1 MSTTYTA
8 KGIVMRHAN
17 VAGAE
22 VSSIRKTMVYTVH
35 MYGHCS
41 PSSQNVP
48 LHPSAQVHVAGWNR
62 QVPPF
67 LHVGLH
73 TAKRVGC
80 AKLVNVRYVQTC
92 LPNATQC
99 SMAPPPYV
107 WSSSAPPTLRC
118 SYTSLE
124 QSRVLHSDRGS
135 CRQLQRE
142 EQMGVVRDRR
152 ILQLILW
159 FTVGRTLTAVRS
171 CPALAAHTAVRRDA
185 RPSILAGWGANGC
198 SKN

>member
-8 KGIVMRHAN
+8 KGIVMRYAN

-48 LHPSAQVHVAGWNR
+48 LHPFTQMHVAGWDR

-80 AKLVNVRYVQTC
+80 AKLVTVRYVQTC
-92 LPNATQC
+92 LPT
-99 SMAPPPYV
+99 
-107 WSSSAPPTLRC
+107 
-118 SYTSLE
+118 
-124 QSRVLHSDRGS
+124 
-135 CRQLQRE
+135 
-142 EQMGVVRDRR
+142 
-152 ILQLILW
+152 
-159 FTVGRTLTAVRS
+159 
-171 CPALAAHTAVRRDA
+171 
-185 RPSILAGWGANGC
+185 
-198 SKN
+198 

>member
-1 MSTTYTA
+1 
-8 KGIVMRHAN
+8 MRYAN

-22 VSSIRKTMVYTVH
+22 VSSIKKTMVYTVH
-35 MYGHCS
+35 TASRCS
-41 PSSQNVP
+41 PSSQNMP
-48 LHPSAQVHVAGWNR
+48 LHPSAQMHAAGWDR

-73 TAKRVGC
+73 TAKRVG
-80 AKLVNVRYVQTC
+80 
-92 LPNATQC
+92 LPSWSPLGMCRHAYLRNATQC
-99 SMAPPPYV
+99 SVAPPPYV
-107 WSSSAPPTLRC
+107 WSSSAPPTLWC
-118 SYTSLE
+118 SCTSLE
-124 QSRVLHSDRGS
+124 QSRDLHSDRGC

-142 EQMGVVRDRR
+142 GQMGVVRDRR

-185 RPSILAGWGANGC
+185 RPSILTGWGANGC
-198 SKN
+198 REEE

>member
-8 KGIVMRHAN
+8 KGMRHAN

-48 LHPSAQVHVAGWNR
+48 LHPSTQVHVAGWDR

-73 TAKRVGC
+73 TAKRVGLPSWSPLGMC
-80 AKLVNVRYVQTC
+80 RHAYVMLLNVPWPLPLTCGAALPLPLCGAVAPLWSRAETSIQTGKAADSC
-92 LPNATQC
+92 RGRGRW
-99 SMAPPPYV
+99 V
-107 WSSSAPPTLRC
+107 WSGTDAYYNSS
-118 SYTSLE
+118 SGSL
-124 QSRVLHSDRGS
+124 LD
-135 CRQLQRE
+135 
-142 EQMGVVRDRR
+142 VR
-152 ILQLILW
+152 
-159 FTVGRTLTAVRS
+159 
-171 CPALAAHTAVRRDA
+171 
-185 RPSILAGWGANGC
+185 
-198 SKN
+198 